1 MDDSILTQIN
11 KIPRFKKL
19 SITKN
24 TPKEKIEAIN
34 KHVIEKLEEFCSK
47 IDVSLDYLL
56 LTIFSNY

>member
-1 MDDSILTQIN
+1 MKTLFNYISEKLT
-11 KIPRFKKL
+11 
-19 SITKN
+19 ITKN

-56 LTIFSNY
+56 VTIFSNY